1 MPDQEVQSAA
11 SHTRWDPLFHF
22 VIMPF
27 ILISVIALAVRLY
40 NNPDGKHLW
49 LLAAG
54 VVALL
59 AVFKIRLYPLKAQD
73 RVIRLEEKL
82 RLATLMNDAQKQ
94 YINQLT
100 ARQFVAL
107 RFASDGE
114 VAALAE
120 RTAKEKLEPKQIKE
134 AIKEWRADNFR
145 V

>member
-1 MPDQEVQSAA
+1 MPDQEAQSATN
-11 SHTRWDPLFHF
+11 HTRWDPLFHF

-27 ILISVIALAVRLY
+27 ILISVIALGVRLY

-49 LLAAG
+49 LLGAG

-59 AVFKIRLYPLKAQD
+59 LALKTRLNALKVQD
-73 RVIRLEEKL
+73 RLIRLEEKL
-82 RLATLMNDAQKQ
+82 RLATLMNDSQKQ
-94 YINQLT
+94 YINQVT
-100 ARQFVAL
+100 ERQFVAL

-120 RTAKEKLEPKQIKE
+120 RAVKENLDSKQIKA
-134 AIKEWRADNFR
+134 AIQSWRADNFR

>member
-1 MPDQEVQSAA
+1 MPDQETQSAT

-27 ILISVIALAVRLY
+27 ILFSVIALAQRLY
-40 NNPDGKHLW
+40 YNQDGKHLW

-59 AVFKIRLYPLKAQD
+59 LAFKVRLYPLKAQD

-82 RLATLMNDAQKQ
+82 RLALLMNDSQKQ
-94 YINQLT
+94 YINQIT
-100 ARQFVAL
+100 ERQFVAL

-114 VAALAE
+114 VASLAE
-120 RTAKEKLEPKQIKE
+120 RAVKENLDSKQIKA
-134 AIKEWRADNFR
+134 AIQSWRADNFR

>member
-1 MPDQEVQSAA
+1 MPDQEAQSA
-11 SHTRWDPLFHF
+11 SNHTRWDPLFHF

-27 ILISVIALAVRLY
+27 ILFSIIALCVRLY

-49 LLAAG
+49 LLGAG

-59 AVFKIRLYPLKAQD
+59 VAFKVRLYPLKAQD

-82 RLATLMNDAQKQ
+82 RLALLMNDSQKQ
-94 YINQLT
+94 YINQIT
-100 ARQFVAL
+100 ERQYVAL

-120 RTAKEKLEPKQIKE
+120 RAAKEKLEPKQIKA
-134 AIKEWRADNFR
+134 AILSWRADNFR